1 MARWDRRE
9 KSKIRT
15 ERSALVLK
23 TLLAWLC
30 ALGMTVLAVML
41 FITSVDAPSNGEEAL
56 ATFGAFASCC
66 CALGFFILGSALRPS
81 VNDQVHIKPRQ
92 HAFTNPS
99 ASADSTAGMVA
110 DFTSGRKG
118 GENANKLSAALAE
131 HYGTFGMGYD
141 VRVVGE
147 ERTSHRGEHT
157 VVDMGSYHVAPST
170 TFRDGRARDD
180 DEEDAPDITD

>member
-1 MARWDRRE
+1 MARWDRWE
-9 KSKIRT
+9 KSKKRT

-41 FITSVDAPSNGEEAL
+41 FITSVDAPSDVEEAL

-81 VNDQVHIKPRQ
+81 VDDQVRIKPRK
-92 HAFTNPS
+92 HAFTDPS
-99 ASADSTAGMVA
+99 ASSDSRAATVV
-110 DFTSGRKG
+110 DFTSGQKG
-118 GENANKLSAALAE
+118 GGAANQLSAALAE
-131 HYGTFGMGYD
+131 HYGTFGMGYE

-147 ERTSHRGEHT
+147 ERTSPRGDPT
-157 VVDMGSYHVAPST
+157 VVDMGSYHVAPNT
-170 TFRDGRARDD
+170 TIQHGRERDD
-180 DEEDAPDITD
+180 D